1 MIFSL
6 PFTALTG
13 LVLIFADPAI
23 AAGIVDNH
31 KSDLCSVA
39 ARRFPNRVS
48 FPGST
53 EYENQKGSYYIA
65 QARAL
70 APDCLF
76 RPTSTRE
83 VSDFVKLATAHDPC
97 HQQRGNCS
105 VSKPLFSMRGGG
117 HTLWAGAAGAAGGL
131 TVDLRGLNAV
141 TLSADKKMASVG
153 GGSNFAD
160 VYPQLVPHNLTVLG
174 GRTPGV
180 AAGGLHNGDAALYK
194 QLIQIWEEGITAIKS
209 MQGLR
214 SQFYLQPSPV
224 TNGTNSLGVPAGA
237 ADLVSASITINW
249 DEAADDSMA
258 TGAAKA
264 MMARQ
269 QAVVRSAGLSAPF
282 VYLNYADVSQDPIRT
297 YGQDNVRR
305 LWAASRKYD
314 PQGLWQTRVQ
324 GYKLPKV

>member
-1 MIFSL
+1 MEKVEEPSQLNQKAMISSL
-6 PFTALTG
+6 PFTVLTG

-31 KSDLCSVA
+31 NPDLCSFTDQ
-39 ARRFPNRVS
+39 RFPNRVS
-48 FPGST
+48 FLGST

-70 APDCLF
+70 APDCFF
-76 RPTSTRE
+76 RPTSTQE
-83 VSDFVKLATAHDPC
+83 VSDFVKLATVHDPC

-180 AAGGLHNGDAALYK
+180 AAGGFLSGGGKNFLARRHGYSCDHIFGYEVVL
-194 QLIQIWEEGITAIKS
+194 
-209 MQGLR
+209 
-214 SQFYLQPSPV
+214 
-224 TNGTNSLGVPAGA
+224 
-237 ADLVSASITINW
+237 AS
-249 DEAADDSMA
+249 
-258 TGAAKA
+258 G
-264 MMARQ
+264 Q
-269 QAVVRSAGLSAPF
+269 VV
-282 VYLNYADVSQDPIRT
+282 YAS
-297 YGQDNVRR
+297 
-305 LWAASRKYD
+305 AASEHHDLWMALKGGSSNFGIITRYD
-314 PQGLWQTRVQ
+314 METFPSGLI
-324 GYKLPKV
+324 